1 MTLTENI
8 MEICR
13 VRTEYEI
20 QRYLNH
26 ADFLPEQLTYNTA
39 HVIIQNVKLKRN
51 KIPQVFIDLSEKMIT
66 LGKWKV

>member
-20 QRYLNH
+20 QRYVKH
-26 ADFLPEQLTYNTA
+26 AEFLPEQLTYDTA
-39 HVIIQNVKLKRN
+39 CDIIKNVEWCRVAPEFKTM
-51 KIPQVFIDLSEKMIT
+51 SEALIN
-66 LGKWKV
+66 LGKRKI